1 VGFLALARTNPR
13 RLKPALLE
21 TEHFPGFS
29 TSLYGSACARL
40 LQYRPVSDWRQ
51 IQARI
56 RKARTSA
63 DPPGQL
69 SALYERTHDAM
80 VAFELAQ
87 LYEKAGTTSEAVR
100 WFTTA
105 AERFRRPQ
113 WKQKAEE
120 GLVRLGA
127 PIPVTPAA
135 ITGVAVSETTAEP
148 VSRLEPIIA
157 EFSEEQPNET
167 GEEMNEGEQES
178 VFEQPSAAAAEL
190 SAAPQTPET
199 GPDHRRRR
207 RGRRGGRGRHK
218 GVRTAA
224 PAAAAPAAPPAPPSM
239 FDRVA
244 EPRTFPAAR
253 SAAPVEIAESRVRE
267 QEPARS
273 YEPAAAGSSSTR
285 VRSGD
290 PALSSRMAQ
299 LESQLRRLLA
309 CSIHSLEQADEAPAG
324 PGVFLIT
331 DTDLTTYYYAEACQT
346 LRVGIGNM
354 LRSGRGSREGS
365 NVKEKLADHLGINE
379 ARVGKYLKDHCGV
392 RWLQLDEGAPLLA
405 HFAVAVL
412 RPISN
417 E

>member
-1 VGFLALARTNPR
+1 
-13 RLKPALLE
+13 
-21 TEHFPGFS
+21 
-29 TSLYGSACARL
+29 
-40 LQYRPVSDWRQ
+40 
-51 IQARI
+51 
-56 RKARTSA
+56 
-63 DPPGQL
+63 
-69 SALYERTHDAM
+69 M

-87 LYEKAGTTSEAVR
+87 LFEKAGATEEAVR

-127 PIPVTPAA
+127 PIPAPPAA
-135 ITGVAVSETTAEP
+135 TPGVAVSETTAEP

-167 GEEMNEGEQES
+167 GQEMNEGEQES
-178 VFEQPSAAAAEL
+178 VFEQPPAAATASAAA
-190 SAAPQTPET
+190 QTSET
-199 GPDHRRRR
+199 GPEDRRRRR

-224 PAAAAPAAPPAPPSM
+224 PASAAPPAPPSM
-239 FDRVA
+239 FDRVV

-253 SAAPVEIAESRVRE
+253 PAASAEIAESRVHE
-267 QEPARS
+267 PEPARG
-273 YEPAAAGSSSTR
+273 YETATSGSSLSAR

-309 CSIHSLEQADEAPAG
+309 CSIHSLEQAEEAPAG

-331 DTDLTTYYYAEACQT
+331 DTDQTTYYYAEACQT

-365 NVKEKLADHLGINE
+365 NLKEKLAEHLGINE

>member
-1 VGFLALARTNPR
+1 
-13 RLKPALLE
+13 
-21 TEHFPGFS
+21 
-29 TSLYGSACARL
+29 
-40 LQYRPVSDWRQ
+40 
-51 IQARI
+51 
-56 RKARTSA
+56 
-63 DPPGQL
+63 
-69 SALYERTHDAM
+69 
-80 VAFELAQ
+80 
-87 LYEKAGTTSEAVR
+87 
-100 WFTTA
+100 
-105 AERFRRPQ
+105 
-113 WKQKAEE
+113 
-120 GLVRLGA
+120 
-127 PIPVTPAA
+127 
-135 ITGVAVSETTAEP
+135 
-148 VSRLEPIIA
+148 LEPIIA
-157 EFSEEQPNET
+157 EFSEEQPSEA
-167 GEEMNEGEQES
+167 GEEMSDGEQES
-178 VFEQPSAAAAEL
+178 VFEQPPVGATATAAA
-190 SAAPQTPET
+190 QTTET
-199 GPDHRRRR
+199 GPDRRRRR

-218 GVRTAA
+218 GVRSAV
-224 PAAAAPAAPPAPPSM
+224 PAAAVPAAPPAPPSM

-253 SAAPVEIAESRVRE
+253 PAASAEIAEPRVRE
-267 QEPARS
+267 PEPARS
-273 YEPAAAGSSSTR
+273 YEAVPASPSSSAR

-331 DTDLTTYYYAEACQT
+331 DSDLTTYYYAEACQT

-354 LRSGRGSREGS
+354 LRSGRGTREGS
-365 NVKEKLADHLGINE
+365 NLKEKLAEHLGINE